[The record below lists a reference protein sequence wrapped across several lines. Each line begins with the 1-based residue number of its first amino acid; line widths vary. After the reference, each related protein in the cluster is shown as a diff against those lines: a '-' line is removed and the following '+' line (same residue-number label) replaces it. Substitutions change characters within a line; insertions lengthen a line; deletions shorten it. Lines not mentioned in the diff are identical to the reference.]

1 MPVVPRSTAP
11 ESSHVTF
18 LWTQLCWWR
27 TFEDKKCPLHSAR
40 RPGSS
45 WFWTSCLQSQIFI
58 CASILDM
65 EHLRSSIIIITI
77 ACESSYANLKCFVE
91 RSFSKT
97 PLRDLRHC
105 RMTVLCLAFL
115 LHTLETSWTSSLPR
129 ASKFPNPLWV
139 HWWQRG
145 LYSSHAGGEVKLNT
159 QAAAKIISCV
169 FGRSSYKCHQLFS

>member
-1 MPVVPRSTAP
+1 MRTRNVRSIPHGGPV
-11 ESSHVTF
+11 H
-18 LWTQLCWWR
+18 
-27 TFEDKKCPLHSAR
+27 
-40 RPGSS
+40 PGSGPAAYKVRL
-45 WFWTSCLQSQIFI
+45 FL

-65 EHLRSSIIIITI
+65 EHLRSSVIIITI

-105 RMTVLCLAFL
+105 RMTALCLAFL

-169 FGRSSYKCHQLFS
+169 FGRSSYKCHQFFS